1 MSHDLAKEKF
11 RELLSVMDDLREK
24 CPWDQKQTW
33 QSLHNLTIEE
43 VHELLDAIS
52 EGDSRQIKE
61 EIGDVML
68 HLLFYIRLASE
79 TNLFSMTNVIES
91 LIDKLKQ
98 RHPHIYGEVKVA
110 DEKEVR
116 KNWEEIKMKQSGK
129 SLLSGVPNSLPAIIK
144 SWRLQEKA
152 AQVGFEWDQID
163 QVWIKVEEELE
174 ELQSAKN
181 SQASQVKLEDE
192 WGDVVF
198 ALINYARF
206 LGIDPEQSLQK
217 TNAKFIRR
225 FNFMESNASKPLQDM
240 TLVEMDALWNEAKL
254 NGL

>member
-33 QSLHNLTIEE
+33 QSLRNLTIEE
-43 VHELLDAIS
+43 VYELLDAIS
-52 EGDSRQIKE
+52 EGDSGHIKE

-68 HLLFYIRLASE
+68 HLLFYTRLASE
-79 TNLFSMTNVIES
+79 TNLFSMTQVIES

-98 RHPHIYGEVKVA
+98 RHPHIYGDVKVA

-116 KNWEEIKMKQSGK
+116 KNWEEIKKKKSGK
-129 SLLSGVPNSLPAIIK
+129 SLLSGVPNSLPAMIK

-163 QVWIKVEEELE
+163 QVWMKVEEELE
-174 ELQSAKN
+174 ELQSAKK
-181 SQASQVKLEDE
+181 SQASQEKLEDE

-225 FNFMESNASKPLQDM
+225 FNFIESNASKPLQDM
-240 TLVEMDALWNEAKL
+240 TLGEMDALWNSAKL

>member
-68 HLLFYIRLASE
+68 HLLFYTRLASE

-129 SLLSGVPNSLPAIIK
+129 SL
-144 SWRLQEKA
+144 
-152 AQVGFEWDQID
+152 WDQID